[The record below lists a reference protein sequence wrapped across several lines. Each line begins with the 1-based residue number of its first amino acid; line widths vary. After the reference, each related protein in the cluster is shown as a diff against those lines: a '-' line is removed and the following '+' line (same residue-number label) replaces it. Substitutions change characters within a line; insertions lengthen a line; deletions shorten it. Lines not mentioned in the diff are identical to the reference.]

1 MAPWECWDPAQHL
14 VDTGKLAPL
23 MLLIVVALLFVMG
36 LAGLVAAVAAAP
48 ERGQSTPRPV
58 RVSDRVTRLRDRLEP

>member
-1 MAPWECWDPAQHL
+1 
-14 VDTGKLAPL
+14 
-23 MLLIVVALLFVMG
+23 MLLIVVALLVVMG

-48 ERGQSTPRPV
+48 ERGQSILRPV